1 MCGCASSGK
10 NGQGAVKSGQVAGKS
25 GQGAGKSGQGA
36 GQGAKFVSIRRIIRL
51 VINS

>member
-1 MCGCASSGK
+1 MCGCVSSGK
-10 NGQGAVKSGQVAGKS
+10 NGQGAVKSGQGAGKS

-36 GQGAKFVSIRRIIRL
+36 GQGAKFVSIRPNIRL